1 MTTSKNSNRPG
12 MAAPKAVANS
22 TAKADT
28 AKTEQ
33 AGEGPASEAI
43 AEKTAAPEAV
53 KTTVK
58 PAAKTASKPA
68 AETSGAAQKT
78 GAPSSVG
85 NNKVM
90 EPKMEPV
97 SDHIADQIKVFPRRR
112 VWPD

>member
-43 AEKTAAPEAV
+43 AEKTAAPAAV

-68 AETSGAAQKT
+68 AETSGAA
-78 GAPSSVG
+78 SSVG

-90 EPKMEPV
+90 EPKTEPV